1 MHQITY
7 NGDDDGYAAPS
18 ESFGIGPA
26 MPVASLVVLA
36 AACAASDIISLDNT
50 YFLTYHRIEHL
61 TPVVPPPQYWHAQ
74 SVLRIQLDAL

>member
-1 MHQITY
+1 MHHITY

-50 YFLTYHRIEHL
+50 
-61 TPVVPPPQYWHAQ
+61 
-74 SVLRIQLDAL
+74 